1 MEGKGTPHS
10 SPSQMGGLLSA
21 ATAPLLTTGA
31 ELETPTAS
39 TLLSLPV
46 LTTVLAGGW
55 SCGADSGDL
64 FLREGSPGNKQ
75 GQESEQGGVSTESE
89 IDNHQQL

>member
-1 MEGKGTPHS
+1 
-10 SPSQMGGLLSA
+10 MGGLLLA
-21 ATAPLLTTGA
+21 ATATLLTTGA

-46 LTTVLAGGW
+46 LTTVLAAGW
-55 SCGADSGDL
+55 SCGAGSGDR
-64 FLREGSPGNKQ
+64 FLRECSPGDKQ
-75 GQESEQGGVSTESE
+75 GQELKQGVVSTENK